1 MDRPDA
7 VGHCRR
13 QCGVSSPAQGR
24 HASAPG
30 CGAPRSGAGR
40 ATGRSIRG
48 HRAGH
53 FAGGPS
59 EAAHLGRQRP
69 VCPMAVCDRPQQA
82 DRCVAPP
89 RPAHFRRYRRFRR
102 DAAGRGAGRD
112 RLGERGRGP
121 ASDAAGA
128 AARRAAVDR
137 GRQRLDQG
145 YGREIFDDGGCGA
158 GGAAPGAGQPDGEAT
173 GTVRMD
179 TDQLIR
185 TLAADH
191 THRARPV
198 GFALMLALIAAAP
211 VSLLMFFTELGFR
224 PDVMVAM
231 RNPFFDLKF
240 AVTLA
245 LAIAA
250 IAVSLH
256 LSRPEAS
263 LRGFGWVLLVPVGIL
278 AAGIGGEMMMPQRLP
293 MMTRL
298 VGKNSWVCMT
308 AIPLMSLPILAGA
321 LIGLR
326 HGAPARPAVA
336 GAIAGL
342 LSAGLAATLYAS
354 HCTDDSPLFVA
365 AWYTIATALVTA
377 IGALVGAKL
386 LRY

>member
-7 VGHCRR
+7 VGHYRR

-24 HASAPG
+24 HAGAPG
-30 CGAPRSGAGR
+30 RGAPWSGAGR
-40 ATGRSIRG
+40 TTGRSIRG

-59 EAAHLGRQRP
+59 EAAHLGCHRP
-69 VCPMAVCDRPQQA
+69 ICPMAVCDRPQQA

-89 RPAHFRRYRRFRR
+89 RPAHLRRYRRFRR
-102 DAAGRGAGRD
+102 EAAGRSAGRD
-112 RLGERGRGP
+112 GFGKRGCRP

-137 GRQRLDQG
+137 SRQRLDQG
-145 YGREIFDDGGCGA
+145 YGREICDERGRGA

-185 TLAADH
+185 TLAADN

-198 GFALMLALIAAAP
+198 GFALMLALLAAAP
-211 VSLLMFFTELGFR
+211 VSLLMFFTELGVR

-263 LRGFGWVLLVPVGIL
+263 LRGFGWLLLAPVGIL
-278 AAGIGGEMMMPQRLP
+278 TAAIGGEMMMPQRLP

-298 VGKNSWVCMT
+298 VGKNSWTCLT
-308 AIPLMSLPILAGA
+308 AIPLMSLPLLVGA

-342 LSAGLAATLYAS
+342 FSAGLAATLYAS

-365 AWYTIATALVTA
+365 AWYTIATALVIA
-377 IGALVGAKL
+377 IGALAGAKV
-386 LRY
+386 LRF